1 MTLVPHHCML
11 LDGLAGQQ
19 WRLLGLSKEGKLRF
33 NLSSLQSSMKIRY
46 QLTCCSRMNFLT
58 VPVGAIPVDATVR
71 VKPIHKSTC
80 LLAGPAQAP
89 SDAQSGM
96 PICSKRARDHEDDDD
111 GRTPRFLLESIL
123 PTADEQRAVGAHL
136 RMYGA
141 SETRGVIEIDG
152 NMLGRLE
159 HDLGLQAQLL
169 KGSASRC
176 REVVRA
182 LCAHT
187 LVLEGFRA
195 AKAGQGWV
203 REQLPAARKLRRRPA
218 DGKEAA

>member
-1 MTLVPHHCML
+1 ML

-141 SETRGVIEIDG
+141 SEC
-152 NMLGRLE
+152 
-159 HDLGLQAQLL
+159 
-169 KGSASRC
+169 AS
-176 REVVRA
+176 
-182 LCAHT
+182 
-187 LVLEGFRA
+187 F
-195 AKAGQGWV
+195 
-203 REQLPAARKLRRRPA
+203 
-218 DGKEAA
+218 

>member
-1 MTLVPHHCML
+1 M
-11 LDGLAGQQ
+11 AQF
-19 WRLLGLSKEGKLRF
+19 R
-33 NLSSLQSSMKIRY
+33 
-46 QLTCCSRMNFLT
+46 
-58 VPVGAIPVDATVR
+58 VR
-71 VKPIHKSTC
+71 
-80 LLAGPAQAP
+80 
-89 SDAQSGM
+89 
-96 PICSKRARDHEDDDD
+96 R
-111 GRTPRFLLESIL
+111 
-123 PTADEQRAVGAHL
+123 
-136 RMYGA
+136 
-141 SETRGVIEIDG
+141 TRGVIEIDG